1 MMPVSNTN
9 RGDYG
14 AYGPVMQHKME
25 KTMNAEMVQVDAAR
39 LAKLE
44 DMERK
49 QKLSARRASIKN
61 LIFVEK
67 AKAAGIKVSKEE
79 VDARMESD
87 SVVVA
92 TA

>member
-1 MMPVSNTN
+1 
-9 RGDYG
+9 
-14 AYGPVMQHKME
+14 
-25 KTMNAEMVQVDAAR
+25 MNAEMVQVDAAR